1 MGADD
6 LHAES
11 ELLTYDWACET
22 NGALTP
28 EQRRGLLPKIARS
41 YGAFFAGTATL
52 PWRRRRAPEP
62 PAAVYPHSK
71 LTQIA
76 DEAAREQPAP
86 IAEHSYRT
94 WLFGTALAHV
104 DAMQLDPELFYI
116 GALLHDAGMV
126 KAVAGEDFTIRSA
139 ERAVATLDTVEQ
151 DPSPERRTSL
161 ADAIV
166 AHTSPGLTAAS
177 NPMASY
183 IQAGAIL
190 DLVGMRLWD
199 LPQPFVREVYARH
212 PQAGLRTMI
221 RDLIKNEARAV
232 PTGRF
237 ALLAAT
243 GFRYAVSNATTRNY

>member
-11 ELLTYDWACET
+11 ERLTYRWACET
-22 NGALTP
+22 GGALTP
-28 EQRRGLLPKIARS
+28 KQRRGLLPKIARS
-41 YGAFFAGTATL
+41 YGAFLAGTVTL
-52 PWRRRRAPEP
+52 PWRRHRAPEP
-62 PAAVYPHSK
+62 PAAVYPDSK

-86 IAEHSYRT
+86 IAEHGYRT
-94 WLFGTALAHV
+94 WIFGNALAHV
-104 DAMQLDPELFYI
+104 DAMPLDPELFYI

-126 KAVAGEDFTIRSA
+126 EAVAGEDFTIRSA
-139 ERAVATLDTVEQ
+139 ERAMTTLDTVEQ
-151 DPSPERRTSL
+151 DPTPERRTSL

-166 AHTSPGLTAAS
+166 AHISPGLTAEDD
-177 NPMASY
+177 PMASY

-212 PQAGLRTMI
+212 PQTGLRTLI
-221 RDLIKNEARAV
+221 RDLIESEARAV
-232 PTGRF
+232 PAGRF

-243 GFRYAVSNATTRNY
+243 GFRSAVRMATTRNY